1 VSVDQSVSEQ
11 TTTQN
16 AVFASRA
23 LAANGR
29 SAEPVYF
36 AALTSTS
43 RALLSTKRLAAQS
56 AGRAGLWRRF
66 IDGSWSALSS
76 TEPPRNLL
84 SRRTRAVW
92 AHGGGLSA
100 RRSTTLCPGCR
111 SQSLAPLGAP
121 PLIPVGCGVGGGRR
135 RWARAG
141 PTCGRRMTTALPH
154 APTPHRLL
162 PVTSTI
168 PLAVAPPPS
177 PCPPPPR
184 VAPTTLARAHRHA
197 PAPHHGV
204 REHLCR
210 RRRHRRC
217 PWVWYVAFSCLA
229 CCVWAGRAIPFC
241 SLMCDAALMA
251 STLFARVHDLMAW
264 LLASCLAHGN
274 AW

>member
-1 VSVDQSVSEQ
+1 MSGPNSCYFRAEAEQVSVDQSVSEQ
-11 TTTQN
+11 TATQN

-92 AHGGGLSA
+92 AHGGGWSA

-121 PLIPVGCGVGGGRR
+121 PLIPVGCGVGGAGADGR
-135 RWARAG
+135 
-141 PTCGRRMTTALPH
+141 
-154 APTPHRLL
+154 
-162 PVTSTI
+162 
-168 PLAVAPPPS
+168 
-177 PCPPPPR
+177 
-184 VAPTTLARAHRHA
+184 A
-197 PAPHHGV
+197 PA
-204 REHLCR
+204 R
-210 RRRHRRC
+210 R
-217 PWVWYVAFSCLA
+217 SELA
-229 CCVWAGRAIPFC
+229 AV
-241 SLMCDAALMA
+241 
-251 STLFARVHDLMAW
+251 V
-264 LLASCLAHGN
+264 
-274 AW
+274 